1 MELIAEAKFEDVDVT
16 TNETRCIVRFCN
28 GTIATYTEES
38 DLQEVYQQLAKQF
51 EMGKQKEYFEKETG
65 HLGLGE

>member
-16 TNETRCIVRFCN
+16 TSETRCVVKFCN
-28 GTIATYTEES
+28 GTIAIYTEES
-38 DLQEVYQQLAKQF
+38 DLKEVYQQLAKQF
-51 EMGKQKEYFEKETG
+51 ETGKQKEYFEEQTS